1 MWRIGICLLVFV
13 DIVFIMFFCL
23 IIWIFIW
30 IIFRVIRIGF
40 FVLIWRGY
48 CVFIDI
54 FFIVLFGLLWVVCIY
69 ICVIKI
75 CVCVII
81 FVGMICV
88 WIYVNIVVFV
98 SLWGS
103 VSVVVIFDRICIS
116 FKYFVWVV

>member
-30 IIFRVIRIGF
+30 IIFWVIRIGF

-48 CVFIDI
+48 CVFVDI
-54 FFIVLFGLLWVVCIY
+54 FFIILFGLLWVVCID

-88 WIYVNIVVFV
+88 WIYVNIIVFV

-103 VSVVVIFDRICIS
+103 VSVVVIFNRISIS
-116 FKYFVWVV
+116 FKYFVWIV

>member
-30 IIFRVIRIGF
+30 IIFWVIRIGF

-48 CVFIDI
+48 CVFVDI
-54 FFIVLFGLLWVVCIY
+54 FFIVLFGLLWVVCID

-103 VSVVVIFDRICIS
+103 VSVVVIFNRICIS
-116 FKYFVWVV
+116 FKYFVWIV

>member
-30 IIFRVIRIGF
+30 IIFWVIRIGF
-40 FVLIWRGY
+40 FVLIWSGY
-48 CVFIDI
+48 CVFVDI
-54 FFIVLFGLLWVVCIY
+54 FFIVLFGLLWVVCID

-103 VSVVVIFDRICIS
+103 VSVVVIFNRICIS
-116 FKYFVWVV
+116 FKYFVWIV

>member
-30 IIFRVIRIGF
+30 IIFWVIRIGF

-48 CVFIDI
+48 GVFIDI
-54 FFIVLFGLLWVVCIY
+54 FFIVLFCLLWVVCIY

-103 VSVVVIFDRICIS
+103 VSVVVIVDRICIS
-116 FKYFVWVV
+116 FKYFVWIV